1 MLNTVKRELPNI
13 DIHISTQTNIL
24 NSEAVKFW
32 RDLGAARVILAREL
46 SIKQIETIRKNV
58 PDVELECFVH
68 GSQCMSYSGRCL
80 LSDYMTGH
88 QRKANH
94 GGCAQP
100 CRWSYKLLEETR
112 PGEYYEIIEDEKG
125 SHILSPKDLC
135 LVEHVK
141 ELRDIGVDSIKV
153 EGRTKSLYYVSAVAK
168 AYRDV
173 LDEKISA
180 KEGYF
185 ELLKVGN
192 RGYTKGFFLGDN
204 NSDSY
209 SYDISKGL
217 AGADFLGIIEEKTG
231 DKYKVL
237 FKNKVNL
244 NDEVEIITPSYSA
257 KAKVVHILNE
267 SREENDIANTNDE
280 AWIEFEEV
288 ADKDDLSATLWQK
301 EWNLGLI
308 RTTGIKNCKLQD
320 GQGCALCD

>member
-1 MLNTVKRELPNI
+1 M
-13 DIHISTQTNIL
+13 
-24 NSEAVKFW
+24 
-32 RDLGAARVILAREL
+32 
-46 SIKQIETIRKNV
+46 
-58 PDVELECFVH
+58 
-68 GSQCMSYSGRCL
+68 
-80 LSDYMTGH
+80 
-88 QRKANH
+88 
-94 GGCAQP
+94 
-100 CRWSYKLLEETR
+100 
-112 PGEYYEIIEDEKG
+112 
-125 SHILSPKDLC
+125 
-135 LVEHVK
+135 
-141 ELRDIGVDSIKV
+141 
-153 EGRTKSLYYVSAVAK
+153 
-168 AYRDV
+168 
-173 LDEKISA
+173 DEKISA